1 MDFFVWSCYKLCM
14 ALFDLP
20 LEQLREYRPDVPEP
34 TDFDEFWKTTLTEA
48 GSHDLD
54 VRLEPYET
62 DLVTVDV
69 FDLTFAGFGGHPIKA
84 WLLKPKGVEGPLPCL
99 VEYIGYS
106 GGRSY
111 PWAHTMVPAAGWAQL
126 VMDTR
131 GQGYGNWQP
140 GDTGDPYGTTGP
152 TNKGWMTQGL
162 ESPEHYYY
170 RRVFTDAYRAVDVA
184 KGLDGIDPDRIVV
197 GGGSQG
203 GGITQAVGGLRD
215 DLAGAIVDVPFLTH
229 FRRAVTMTDAYPYQE
244 IVEFLSGQRL
254 REDVVFETLNYFDG
268 IHFAA
273 RGTAPA
279 LYSVGL
285 MDDICP
291 PSTVFAAYNLWQG
304 EKHIT
309 VWPWN
314 KHEGGGIHVRGEHLQ
329 FLAARR

>member
-1 MDFFVWSCYKLCM
+1 MDLFVGSCYKLFM

-20 LEQLREYRPDVPEP
+20 LEQLREYRPDVSAPA
-34 TDFDEFWKTTLTEA
+34 DFDEFWKSTLTEA
-48 GSHDLD
+48 AGHDLD
-54 VRLEPYET
+54 VRLAPVDT
-62 DLVTVDV
+62 GLVQVEVHDV
-69 FDLTFAGFGGHPIKA
+69 VFAGFGGHPIKA
-84 WLLKPKGVEGPLPCL
+84 WLVKPKGVEGPLPCV

-106 GGRSY
+106 GGRSL
-111 PWAHTMVPAAGWAQL
+111 PWAHTLVPAAGWAHF

-170 RRVFTDAYRAVDVA
+170 RRVFTDAYRAVDAV
-184 KGLDGIDPDRIVV
+184 KGIEGIDPDRIVV
-197 GGGSQG
+197 AGGSQG
-203 GGITQAVGGLRD
+203 GGITQAVGGLRG
-215 DLAGAIVDVPFLTH
+215 DLAGAIIDVPFLTH
-229 FRRAVTMTDAYPYQE
+229 FRRAVTITDAFPYQE

-254 REDVVFETLNYFDG
+254 REDVVFGTLNYFDG

-285 MDDICP
+285 MDDVCP

-304 EKHIT
+304 DKRIT

-314 KHEGGGIHVRGEHLQ
+314 KHEGGGIHVKGEHLK
-329 FLAARR
+329 FLAGLR

>member
-1 MDFFVWSCYKLCM
+1 M

-20 LEQLREYRPDVPEP
+20 LEQLREYRPEHGAPA
-34 TDFDEFWKTTLTEA
+34 DFDEFWKRTLTEA
-48 GSHDLD
+48 AGHDLE
-54 VRLEPYET
+54 VRGEAFDAGLTQVEVT
-62 DLVTVDV
+62 DLV
-69 FDLTFAGFGGHPIKA
+69 FAGFGGHPVKA
-84 WLLKPKGVEGPLPCL
+84 WLLKPKGVDGPLPCV

-111 PWAHTMVPAAGWAQL
+111 PWAHTAVPAAGWAHL

-162 ESPEHYYY
+162 EDPEHYYY
-170 RRVFTDAYRAVDVA
+170 RRVYTDAVRAVDVA
-184 KGLDGIDPDRIVV
+184 KSIEGIDPDRIVV
-197 GGGSQG
+197 AGGSQG
-203 GGITQAVGGLRD
+203 GGITQAVAGLRD

-229 FRRAVTMTDAYPYQE
+229 FRRAVTITDAYPYQE
-244 IVEFLSGQRL
+244 IVEFLAGQRL
-254 REDVVFETLNYFDG
+254 REDRVFSTLDYFDG

-273 RGTAPA
+273 RASAPA

-285 MDDICP
+285 MDETCP

-304 EKHIT
+304 PKRIT

-314 KHEGGGIHVRGEHLQ
+314 RHEGGGVHQRGEHLK
-329 FLAARR
+329 FLAEVR